1 MRLDKEKFPGRG
13 NQREQI
19 LEMATSKAH
28 WRYETSGAGMDELG
42 MTGGW
47 DRLAVVSVGI
57 LRVMGR
63 SHKVLQSDLQL

>member
-1 MRLDKEKFPGRG
+1 VRLGKEKFPGRG
-13 NQREQI
+13 NQQEQV
-19 LEMATSKAH
+19 LEVGRSKAR
-28 WRYETSGAGMDELG
+28 WRYETSGAGTDELG

-47 DRLAVVSVGI
+47 DRLAMVRVGI